1 MKIKLIAERVDGS
14 GYTVGKAY
22 NVFDESDSRYFLLDD
37 DECLRF
43 IGKSLRGLYLDWE
56 IVE

>member
-1 MKIKLIAERVDGS
+1 MKVRLIADRAFSS

-43 IGKSLRGLYLDWE
+43 IGKSLKGCYLDWE